1 MIYSVLFFIAA
12 LIVGL
17 VLTPFVI
24 RISQRGIGLDHAN
37 ETRKTQAVPI
47 SRLGGVPIMA
57 ALLLAF
63 AVILLKRPH
72 QISEWLPLCVG
83 LVLIFIL
90 GLWDDLKTIRARW
103 KLVGQIGIAL
113 LVYFMG
119 LSIDRVTYPLGV
131 WSVQLGGWSLFATV
145 FWLITVPNIVNLIDG
160 FDGLAG
166 GLGMFM
172 ALTLGIVAL
181 YAQQLPAAWV
191 AFAMA
196 GALLGFLCFNFPPA
210 RIYLGDGGAY
220 MIGFFIA
227 GLSLTSSQKGSIA
240 AVLLVTVVALGIPIL
255 DTSMALVRR
264 ALRGFPLFHADD
276 EHIHH
281 KLEKLG
287 FSKRRIV
294 LGMYG
299 VCVVLSVLGLSIIWS
314 QGQTIPIAIG
324 AVFLLALFALRY
336 LLFVKTWRDAVTKM
350 DRMISQR
357 RVVHYALLQAQVLD
371 MEVDRCRRPTEFWP
385 IFHQTL
391 HRVGFVDSSRHPVD
405 ESYCKIEVRY
415 NGTVPWTL
423 HAPLSEGSL
432 VEWRRIAE
440 CFRPVYVKAKAKWR

>member
-1 MIYSVLFFIAA
+1 MIFSLLFFISAFLVA
-12 LIVGL
+12 LVI
-17 VLTPFVI
+17 TPFVI
-24 RISQRGIGLDHAN
+24 KFSRGGIGLDHAN
-37 ETRKTQAVPI
+37 ESRKSQTIPI
-47 SRLGGVPIMA
+47 PRLGGIGIMIP
-57 ALLLAF
+57 LTLAMG
-63 AVILLKRPH
+63 VILWVHPAQLG
-72 QISEWLPLCVG
+72 QWLSLYLG
-83 LVLIFIL
+83 MALIFTL
-90 GLWDDLKTIRARW
+90 GLWDDIKSVRARW
-103 KLVGQIGIAL
+103 KLVGQIAIAV
-113 LVYFMG
+113 LVYFLG
-119 LSIDRVTYPLGV
+119 LSIDRVTYPMGM
-131 WSVQLGGWSLFATV
+131 WSVQLGAWSFFATV
-145 FWLITVPNIVNLIDG
+145 FWLIAVPNIVNLIDG

-181 YAQQLPAAWV
+181 YAQQLSEAWY

-220 MIGFFIA
+220 LIGFFIA

-336 LLFVKTWRDAVTKM
+336 LLFVKTWEDAMKKM

-357 RVVHYALLQAQVLD
+357 RVVQYALLQAQVLD
-371 MEVDRCRRPTEFWP
+371 MEVDRCKRPTEFWP

-391 HRVGFVDSSRHPVD
+391 HRVGFVDSSKQPLD
-405 ESYCKIEVRY
+405 ENYCAIEVKY

-423 HAPLSEGSL
+423 HAPLSEGTKM
-432 VEWRRIAE
+432 EWKRIAE
-440 CFRPVYVKAKAKWR
+440 CFRPIYVKAKAKWR

>member
-1 MIYSVLFFIAA
+1 MV
-12 LIVGL
+12 
-17 VLTPFVI
+17 
-24 RISQRGIGLDHAN
+24 
-37 ETRKTQAVPI
+37 
-47 SRLGGVPIMA
+47 
-57 ALLLAF
+57 
-63 AVILLKRPH
+63 
-72 QISEWLPLCVG
+72 
-83 LVLIFIL
+83 
-90 GLWDDLKTIRARW
+90 
-103 KLVGQIGIAL
+103 
-113 LVYFMG
+113 
-119 LSIDRVTYPLGV
+119 
-131 WSVQLGGWSLFATV
+131 
-145 FWLITVPNIVNLIDG
+145 
-160 FDGLAG
+160 
-166 GLGMFM
+166 M

-181 YAQQLPAAWV
+181 YAQQLPSAWF

-210 RIYLGDGGAY
+210 RIYLGDSGAY
-220 MIGFFIA
+220 LIGFFIA
-227 GLSLTSSQKGSIA
+227 GLSLSSSQKGSIA
-240 AVLLVTVVALGIPIL
+240 AVLLVTIVALGIPIL

-264 ALRGFPLFHADD
+264 ALRGFPLFSADD

-336 LLFVKTWRDAVTKM
+336 LLFVKTWEDAIKKM

-357 RVVHYALLQAQVLD
+357 RVVQYALLQAQVLD
-371 MEVDRCRRPTEFWP
+371 LEVDRCKKPTEFWP

-391 HRVGFVDSSRHPVD
+391 HRVGFVDSSKQPLDDQHCAID
-405 ESYCKIEVRY
+405 VRY

-423 HAPLSEGSL
+423 HAPLSEGTKM
-432 VEWRRIAE
+432 EWKRIAE
-440 CFRPVYVKAKAKWR
+440 CFRPIYVKAKAKWR